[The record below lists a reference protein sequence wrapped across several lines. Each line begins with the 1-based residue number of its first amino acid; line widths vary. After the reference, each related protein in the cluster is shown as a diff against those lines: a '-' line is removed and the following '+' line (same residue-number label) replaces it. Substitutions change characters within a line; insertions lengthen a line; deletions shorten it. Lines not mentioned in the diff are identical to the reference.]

1 MQICAIITHTALHF
15 FQFNIAVK
23 SFPISFSL
31 QKAGDASK
39 HYSLLAIMGREVERK
54 QEEMH
59 NTASEFISKL
69 DESAVTETQ
78 IEKNAE
84 QASGKWC
91 SICFLS
97 SSSGKGE
104 KLQGQKSLQISKA
117 NMTKFQRRKE
127 VLRESIL
134 TTELFFFLTTSYL
147 FLFWKGGVLPPKS
160 ED

>member
-39 HYSLLAIMGREVERK
+39 HYSLLAIMGREVK

-84 QASGKWC
+84 QASGK
-91 SICFLS
+91 
-97 SSSGKGE
+97 
-104 KLQGQKSLQISKA
+104 
-117 NMTKFQRRKE
+117 
-127 VLRESIL
+127 
-134 TTELFFFLTTSYL
+134 
-147 FLFWKGGVLPPKS
+147 
-160 ED
+160 